1 VADSDPAAE
10 EEETWTKA
18 AGLVA
23 AIHASLEG

>member
-1 VADSDPAAE
+1 VPEQE

-23 AIHASLEG
+23 AINASI